1 MSMLID
7 QLRAFFLPNL
17 NKRFVIRAALV
28 AALAFVVFHFFLIP
42 FRIHGHSMAPTYSDG
57 RVNFCN
63 TLRYAFSSP
72 DRYDIV
78 AVRMAGRSV
87 MLLKRV
93 VAVAGETVA
102 FKSGE
107 LHINGRK
114 LEEPYINYTYDW
126 TLSPRQVKPEH
137 IYVVGDNRRV
147 PMEQHHF
154 GQAPIN
160 RIVGAPLW

>member
-1 MSMLID
+1 MLNNR
-7 QLRAFFLPNL
+7 LRAFFLPNL
-17 NKRFVIRAALV
+17 NKTFFIRAVLV
-28 AALAFVVFHFFLIP
+28 AALAFLVFRFFLIP
-42 FRIHGHSMAPTYSDG
+42 FRIHGLSMAPTYSNG
-57 RVNFCN
+57 QVNFCN
-63 TLRYAFSSP
+63 TLRYAFSPP

-102 FKSGE
+102 FENGK

-114 LEEPYINYTYDW
+114 LEEPYITYDYDW
-126 TLSPRQVKPEH
+126 TLPPRRVKPDH
-137 IYVVGDNRRV
+137 VYVVGDNRRV
-147 PMEQHHF
+147 PMQTHHF
-154 GQAPIN
+154 GQTPVN